1 MILNIND
8 LTFKYNSHNVLNNI
22 NFSVEKGE
30 ILAILGP
37 NGVGKTTLLKCINSI
52 LKRDKGDV
60 YINDKDTLNMN
71 VTEIAKQMSYVA
83 QNNDTAKLTAFDA
96 ILLGRRPHIKWRVSK
111 DDIKKVDAVI
121 KRLNLEHLSLKYID
135 QMSGGELQKVSI
147 ARAFVQET
155 DLFLLD
161 EPTSN
166 LDLKNQAEILGLV
179 KRVVKEHNV
188 SAVMTMHDLNTAL
201 RYSDKYLFL
210 QNGSIY
216 GAGDIKEISCLMVE
230 SVYGIPVEILQ
241 HNGYPVIIPG
251 ELTNAA

>member
-1 MILNIND
+1 MILKVNN

-22 NFSVEKGE
+22 HFSVEKGE

-52 LKRDKGDV
+52 LKRKNGDI
-60 YINDKDTLNMN
+60 YINEQDTISMN

-83 QNNDTAKLTAFDA
+83 QNIVAARLTAFDA

-135 QMSGGELQKVSI
+135 QMSGGELQKISL

-155 DLFLLD
+155 NLFLLD

-179 KRVVKEHNV
+179 KRVVKGH
-188 SAVMTMHDLNTAL
+188 SIAAIMTMHDLNTAL

-210 QNGSIY
+210 QNGSIC
-216 GAGDIKEISCLMVE
+216 GAGNVKNISCSMVE

-241 HNGYPVIIPG
+241 HKGYPVIIPG
-251 ELTNAA
+251 ELTTAA

>member
-1 MILNIND
+1 MILEINN
-8 LTFKYNSHNVLNNI
+8 LKFKYNSHNILNNV

-30 ILAILGP
+30 ILVILGP

-52 LKRDKGDV
+52 LKREKGNV
-60 YINDKDTLNMN
+60 YINDKDTFNMN

-83 QNNDTAKLTAFDA
+83 QRTETAKLTAFDA
-96 ILLGRRPHIKWRVSK
+96 ILLGRRPHIKWRVSE

-121 KRLNLEHLSLKYID
+121 KRLSLEHLSLKYID
-135 QMSGGELQKVSI
+135 QMSGGELQKISL

-179 KRVVKEHNV
+179 KRVVKGHNLA
-188 SAVMTMHDLNTAL
+188 AVMTMHDLNTAL

-216 GAGDIKEISCLMVE
+216 GAGHVSQISSDMVE
-230 SVYGIPVEILQ
+230 SVYGIPVEIMQ
-241 HNGYPVIIPG
+241 HKGYPVIIPG
-251 ELTNAA
+251 ELTHAA

>member
-8 LTFKYNSHNVLNNI
+8 LSFKYNSHDVLNKISFNV
-22 NFSVEKGE
+22 NKGE
-30 ILAILGP
+30 VLAILGP

-52 LKRDKGDV
+52 LKRDKGSIF
-60 YINDKDTLNMN
+60 INDKDTFNMD
-71 VTEIAKQMSYVA
+71 VTEIAKQMSYVS
-83 QNNDTAKLTAFDA
+83 QNTDVAKLTAFDA
-96 ILLGRRPHIKWRVSK
+96 ILLGRRPHIKWRVTK

-179 KRVVKEHNV
+179 KRVVKGHNV
-188 SAVMTMHDLNTAL
+188 AAIMTMHDLNTAL

-210 QNGSIY
+210 QNGSICDV
-216 GAGDIKEISCLMVE
+216 GDVNDISCSMVE
-230 SVYGIPVEILQ
+230 SVYGIPVEIMQ

-251 ELTNAA
+251 ELINAA

>member
-30 ILAILGP
+30 ILTILGP

-52 LKRDKGDV
+52 LKREKGDI
-60 YINDKDTLNMN
+60 YINGQDTFNMD
-71 VTEIAKQMSYVA
+71 VTQIAKQMSYVA
-83 QNNDTAKLTAFDA
+83 QHSDAAKMTAFDA

-111 DDIKKVDAVI
+111 EDIKKVDAVI

-135 QMSGGELQKVSI
+135 QMSGGELQKISL

-188 SAVMTMHDLNTAL
+188 AAVMTMHDLNTAL

-210 QNGSIY
+210 KNGSIY
-216 GAGDIKEISCLMVE
+216 GVGEVNNISCSMVE
-230 SVYGIPVEILQ
+230 SVYGIPVEIMQ

-251 ELTNAA
+251 ELAHVA

>member
-1 MILNIND
+1 MILNING

-30 ILAILGP
+30 VLVILGP

-60 YINDKDTLNMN
+60 YINDKNTLEMN

-83 QNNDTAKLTAFDA
+83 QRTETAKLTAFDA

-135 QMSGGELQKVSI
+135 QMSGGELQKISL

-179 KRVVKEHNV
+179 KRVVKGHNV
-188 SAVMTMHDLNTAL
+188 AAVMTMHDLNTAL

-210 QNGSIY
+210 QNNSIY
-216 GAGDIKEISCLMVE
+216 GAGHISQISSSMVE
-230 SVYGIPVEILQ
+230 SVYGIPVEIM
-241 HNGYPVIIPG
+241 HHKGYPVIIPG
-251 ELTNAA
+251 ELTYAA

>member
-8 LTFKYNSHNVLNNI
+8 LSFKYNSHNVLNNI
-22 NFSVEKGE
+22 NFSVGKGE
-30 ILAILGP
+30 VLAILGP

-52 LKRDKGDV
+52 LKKDRGDV
-60 YINDKDTLNMN
+60 YINGQDTFNMN
-71 VTEIAKQMSYVA
+71 VTQIAKQMSYVA
-83 QNNDTAKLTAFDA
+83 QNSDVAKLTAFDA

-111 DDIKKVDAVI
+111 DDIRKVDAVI

-188 SAVMTMHDLNTAL
+188 AAVMTMHDLNTAL

-210 QNGSIY
+210 QKGSIY
-216 GAGDIKEISCLMVE
+216 GAGHVSDISCSMVE
-230 SVYGIPVEILQ
+230 SVYGIPVEIMQ
-241 HNGYPVIIPG
+241 HKGHPVIIPG
-251 ELTNAA
+251 ELTIAA